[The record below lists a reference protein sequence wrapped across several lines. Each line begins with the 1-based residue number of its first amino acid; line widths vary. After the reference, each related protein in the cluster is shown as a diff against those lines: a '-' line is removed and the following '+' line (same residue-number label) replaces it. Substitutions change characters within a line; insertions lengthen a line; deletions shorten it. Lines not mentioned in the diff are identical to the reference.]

1 MGPYFV
7 HIWSY
12 GWKWDCYWYK
22 KCNPYCFHYNGGLT
36 NEKIVKQVMLLGVDG
51 VSMFQWVK
59 FGLIVLLKTQQAPY
73 LIRIHCMAHETNLV
87 MQSLSSMPM
96 VSKLENLFQSLYGY
110 FSSSLKHHLEFTK
123 LAKIV
128 EIKGLKVLLNVKTR
142 WINMLP
148 LLKKVWERV

>member
-1 MGPYFV
+1 
-7 HIWSY
+7 
-12 GWKWDCYWYK
+12 
-22 KCNPYCFHYNGGLT
+22 
-36 NEKIVKQVMLLGVDG
+36 MLLGGDG

-59 FGLIVLLKTQQAPY
+59 FGLIVLLKTQQTPY